1 VALELKLSYVSGVSA
16 APYAIVRRL
25 SDLHPWNG
33 TAIEPWNDANI
44 TTYAIALAD
53 KSGDQ
58 WAADIPAALPVDDYL
73 IEYYDRAFAAAAT
86 VDDNLL
92 TKQKLRWNGSTV
104 VVVPPPGGAVGR
116 YVDQAYLEQV
126 YDPENIRSW
135 SRKGGSGSTDT
146 LAVQAAIDSAED
158 QIDRRLAFRYV
169 LPFVVLSLTTG
180 DVQTLKRLA
189 ARIAVYELYKARGLR
204 DDDAI
209 GNLLTKDR
217 DEALAELETYYAG
230 QNFLN
235 ATRIDRVNRTAELV
249 S

>member
-1 VALELKLSYVSGVSA
+1 MSSFTQAFSKAGAL
-16 APYAIVRRL
+16 APYAYFYQGDTYWRPDTHVGETYNL
-25 SDLHPWNG
+25 AHWDNYA
-33 TAIEPWNDANI
+33 TAADANGPGDWTVTI
-44 TTYAIALAD
+44 DVTSIPDGLWELVIRDKAGVSRDPAVDSFIATRQVTF
-53 KSGDQ
+53 SG
-58 WAADIPAALPVDDYL
+58 
-73 IEYYDRAFAAAAT
+73 
-86 VDDNLL
+86 
-92 TKQKLRWNGSTV
+92 GSGTSV
-104 VVVPPPGGAVGR
+104 GGR

-126 YDPENIRSW
+126 YDVENIRSW
-135 SRKGGSGSTDT
+135 SRKGGSGATDT

-169 LPFVVLSLTTG
+169 LPFVMLSLTTA

-204 DDDAI
+204 DDDAV

-235 ATRIDRVNRTAELV
+235 ATRIDRVNRSAELV